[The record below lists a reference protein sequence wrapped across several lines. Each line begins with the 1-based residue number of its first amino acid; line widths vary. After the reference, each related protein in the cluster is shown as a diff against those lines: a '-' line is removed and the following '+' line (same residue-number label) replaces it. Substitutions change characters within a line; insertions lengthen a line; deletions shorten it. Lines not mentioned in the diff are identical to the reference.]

1 MDEGLLSIGKM
12 AAMNH
17 LTVATLRLYDEL
29 GLLSPR
35 YKGGETGYRLSV
47 YKIIPKMVFNIYF
60 PDVLK
65 GKTTSSPIDFQ
76 PSHDHLIEEVF

>member
-1 MDEGLLSIGKM
+1 MPSRM
-12 AAMNH
+12 VMH
-17 LTVATLRLYDEL
+17 LRDGIFSLL

-65 GKTTSSPIDFQ
+65 GKTASSTIDFQ